1 MPKKMARLD
10 ESPDFRPFKFRIQAF
25 TNAFHEELQNRG
37 VMDETL
43 SAKKVKSYLWTQN
56 LISRFNDDGKKSKSK
71 GNHIWNVD
79 AKKLIDG
86 SWVFREFRRKI
97 AGVPPQH
104 AFVGTPWVWAP
115 RVWDPQASTS
125 GLKVEYHSPE
135 GSLPRWMRWEDK
147 LLTGVPQ
154 EGDVG
159 GQVTA
164 IASVSDHQ
172 MPRDRDDILTSHF
185 VAVL

>member
-1 MPKKMARLD
+1 
-10 ESPDFRPFKFRIQAF
+10 
-25 TNAFHEELQNRG
+25 
-37 VMDETL
+37 MDETL

-172 MPRDRDDILTSHF
+172 MPRDRDDITDLSFCCSSMMLQIITISYPPPST
-185 VAVL
+185 